1 VSIHFSQIHNLVRT
15 YQHVLNLDSKT
26 PPAKTPV
33 DASQEDRVT
42 LSSEARELQQQTN
55 TPPSPPNPT
64 APDDMV

>member
-15 YQHVLNLDSKT
+15 YQHVLNLDSKN
-26 PPAKTPV
+26 PPAKTPP

-42 LSSEARELQQQTN
+42 LSPEARELQQTH

-64 APDDMV
+64 APDEMV